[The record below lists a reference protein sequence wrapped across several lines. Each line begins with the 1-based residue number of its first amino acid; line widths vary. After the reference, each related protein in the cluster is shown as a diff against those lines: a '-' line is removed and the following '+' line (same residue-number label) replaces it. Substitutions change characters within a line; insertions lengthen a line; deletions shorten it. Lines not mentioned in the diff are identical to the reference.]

1 MDSIM
6 DTSSYLSTST
16 ADTNER
22 EAGKLSLDKEIR
34 VLYDEFK
41 KKGGEFSEAS
51 VGIVLDS
58 DSEIESLGEELHLKM
73 ETYKKLFKKITDN
86 ESKYF
91 KKHFVKKGG
100 LVLYNSSHG
109 KLIPDKIEDKI
120 PPEVSKFFRKKPH
133 NKRITF
139 YIHNRA
145 DLFETIL
152 PGIFTIGEE
161 QAFKIDQRE
170 FKKYLKITFLS
181 DGSVIK
187 EVYDIKQSKYVRV
200 DYIPDIEF
208 TYNYN
213 GFNMGV
219 LNAVIDLENQTGF
232 SIDMKTTGFHEE
244 NESLEFPLSQ
254 PLWEYDYDN
263 FDDEKEEVEEV
274 KMRLIDNS
282 EKCLLDSCLKTALFR
297 VPEYFLP
304 ETDIYIYN
312 STCLFSN
319 EFYKIINEFP
329 EWYRI
334 YSEQI
339 NETFSYRIDKYRRQI
354 VDLEERI
361 ETRKKKIKKKEK
373 QRDKEEKYEKE
384 GYMARVYDLDA
395 EIEKIKSVMN
405 KKSEKLKKYKESFN
419 GLLGDKRKLER
430 NGIFTA
436 VKVNPL
442 EMGRKRSKIS
452 VVSGGRKKNSRRK
465 NSRRKNSRRK
475 NSRRKNSRRKN
486 SRRENSRR
494 ENSRRKNSRRKNSR
508 RKKKKII

>member
-1 MDSIM
+1 M
-6 DTSSYLSTST
+6 
-16 ADTNER
+16 
-22 EAGKLSLDKEIR
+22 
-34 VLYDEFK
+34 EFK
-41 KKGGEFSEAS
+41 KKGGDFSEAS
-51 VGIVLDS
+51 TGIVLHS
-58 DSEIESLGEELHLKM
+58 DSEVKTLGEALYFKM
-73 ETYKKLFKKITDN
+73 EAYKVLFKKITDHD
-86 ESKYF
+86 SKYF
-91 KKHFVKKGG
+91 KKFFVKKGG

-109 KLIPDKIEDKI
+109 TLLADKLEDKI
-120 PPEVSKFFRKKPH
+120 PPEVSKFFRENPH

-145 DLFETIL
+145 HLFETIL
-152 PGIFTIGEE
+152 PGVFTIGEE
-161 QAFKIDQRE
+161 EGFEIDQRK

-187 EVYDIKQSKYVRV
+187 EVYDIKQDRYVKV

-208 TYNYN
+208 TYNYD
-213 GFNMGV
+213 GFNMGI
-219 LNAVIDLENQTGF
+219 LNAVIDVENKNGV
-232 SIDMKTTGFHEE
+232 SIDMKTTGFYEDKDDKG
-244 NESLEFPLSQ
+244 NELLKFPLSQ

-263 FDDEKEEVEEV
+263 FDDEEEEVEEV
-274 KMRLIDNS
+274 KIRLIDNS

-304 ETDIYIYN
+304 ETDIFIYN

-329 EWYRI
+329 EWYRV

-339 NETFSYRIDKYRRQI
+339 NETFSDRINKYRRQI

-361 ETRKKKIKKKEK
+361 EARKKKIKKKEK
-373 QRDKEEKYEKE
+373 QIDKEEKDEKE

-395 EIEKIKSVMN
+395 EIEKIKSVMD
-405 KKSEKLKKYKESFN
+405 KLSEKLKKYKETFN
-419 GLLGDKRKLER
+419 DLLGDRRKLER

-442 EMGRKRSKIS
+442 EMGRKRSKVS
-452 VVSGGRKKNSRRK
+452 VVSGGRRKNSRRKSTRRKNSRRKSTRRK

-475 NSRRKNSRRKN
+475 NSRKKNSRRK
-486 SRRENSRR
+486 
-494 ENSRRKNSRRKNSR
+494 RK
-508 RKKKKII
+508 